1 MNEWEEQRELT
12 AQEREIAV
20 REGLNPGEWLS
31 FGDNGTYLCIV
42 KRDGSEMMYVP
53 LKG

>member
-12 AQEREIAV
+12 AREREIAV
-20 REGLNPGEWLS
+20 REELNPDEWLS
-31 FGDNGTYLCIV
+31 FGDNGTYLCLV
-42 KRDGSEMMYVP
+42 KRDESEMMYVP